1 LKFFF
6 FPQIFCS
13 SINIVFGIKEIVI
26 LKKKEEEEEMTKILV
41 WHMVWCMG
49 QNVTLRIWLMTCP
62 NKALNGMNEF
72 NLSGR
77 III

>member
-1 LKFFF
+1 
-6 FPQIFCS
+6 
-13 SINIVFGIKEIVI
+13 
-26 LKKKEEEEEMTKILV
+26 MTKILV